1 MHREKKRGPASEL
14 EEARTER
21 FLGDLNFDRRRSFL
35 GREMR
40 DDEDKYECLESFEE
54 EGREE
59 EANGAASIAAVQNQ
73 NLSSVTT
80 GGRLVAQKQLA
91 KYRRETSLKRRRFSC

>member
-54 EGREE
+54 EGREG

-73 NLSSVTT
+73 NLSSRYNWCT
-80 GGRLVAQKQLA
+80 GWLHRSNERSAEENRV
-91 KYRRETSLKRRRFSC
+91 

>member
-54 EGREE
+54 EAILFSTFPSRFLMSEILHVHCLSEWSWLDTWCG
-59 EANGAASIAAVQNQ
+59 GA
-73 NLSSVTT
+73 
-80 GGRLVAQKQLA
+80 
-91 KYRRETSLKRRRFSC
+91 F

>member
-40 DDEDKYECLESFEE
+40 DDEDK
-54 EGREE
+54 
-59 EANGAASIAAVQNQ
+59 
-73 NLSSVTT
+73 
-80 GGRLVAQKQLA
+80 
-91 KYRRETSLKRRRFSC
+91 